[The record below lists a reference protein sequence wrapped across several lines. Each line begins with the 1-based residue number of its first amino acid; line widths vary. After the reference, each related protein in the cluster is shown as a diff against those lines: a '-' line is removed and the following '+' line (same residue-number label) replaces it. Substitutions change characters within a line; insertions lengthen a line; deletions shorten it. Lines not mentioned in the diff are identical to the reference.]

1 MSGSGPMGGSG
12 RTYRQPA
19 LDDLLNP
26 KSVVIVG
33 LSPRPGSTGRRI
45 LGNLRRAGFG
55 GAVHGVHPGG
65 RDVDG
70 VAVYRTLADVPDTP
84 TVALIC
90 TPGDTVPAL
99 VDEAG
104 AKGCRGAVVYAS
116 GFEETAGGAARAVR
130 LRELAGRHGMSLIG
144 PNCLGAFNPGRDV
157 WLTGTDFGA
166 DLPAGPV
173 AVVSQSGSGC
183 ILLAGS
189 GRLGFSYV
197 VSSGNETVTGLADYL
212 DYLVQ
217 DPSTRAVG
225 IVVEGIGDADG
236 VMAAVRKGHDSG
248 VAVVAL
254 KVGRTELGAR
264 NVASHTGAIAGDA
277 RVYEAFCRRAG
288 IVTVDDFDQLTEALV
303 ALSTLRPGPAGDRVA
318 FVGLSG
324 GEIGL
329 VADAVVDGDVRLAEL
344 SAGTREEL
352 ARILPDY
359 ATIANP
365 LDGTGQL
372 VGEPERFGR
381 LAAAV
386 AGDPGVDLLTVVLD
400 APPSLGD
407 RLAASYTRLL
417 ATLPGVRQRSGT
429 PVMVLSN
436 YGGGLHPFAADA
448 LAGSDIPVVHGT
460 RAGMAAIAAVTTTT
474 ATASHQGQDVGE
486 AGEIVAAGSLKAV
499 RRALDASPSGQVSGD
514 LLEELAERYG
524 LPLPRRA
531 TAGSAAEAVAA
542 AESIGFPV
550 VLKTASPKVVHKSD
564 AGGVAVGLSTASQ
577 VRDAYEDVTSS
588 VARHL
593 GEPAPQVVVEEMVSG
608 GVEAF
613 VGCGLDPVF
622 GQVLAL
628 GAGGTLVELQ
638 PDPALT
644 LPPVSPKEV
653 RTLVASTPLARL
665 FGGYRGSPPSDADAF
680 ADLVLRVA
688 RLAAD
693 LREAA
698 VEIDLNPVAVLPRG
712 QGVRV
717 LDLRIVAAD
726 HSAADHPAADR
737 PAPKP
742 PQTR

>member
-1 MSGSGPMGGSG
+1 MSGSG

-70 VAVYRTLADVPDTP
+70 VPVYRTLADVPDTP
-84 TVALIC
+84 SVALVC

-99 VDEAG
+99 VEEA
-104 AKGCRGAVVYAS
+104 AEKGCRGVVVYAS
-116 GFEETAGGAARAVR
+116 GFEETAGGVARAAR
-130 LRELAGRHGMSLIG
+130 LRELAGRHGMSLVG
-144 PNCLGAFNPGRDV
+144 PNCLGVFNPGRAL

-212 DYLVQ
+212 DYFVQ

-225 IVVEGIGDADG
+225 LVVEGISDADG
-236 VMAAVRKGHDSG
+236 VMAAVRKGHDNG

-277 RVYEAFCRRAG
+277 RAYEAFCRRAG
-288 IVTVDDFDQLTEALV
+288 IVSVDDFDELTEALV
-303 ALSTLRPGPAGDRVA
+303 GLSTLRTGPAGDRVA

-329 VADAVVDGDVRLAEL
+329 VADMAVDGGVRLAEL
-344 SAGTREEL
+344 SAATRADL
-352 ARILPDY
+352 GRILPDF

-381 LAAAV
+381 LAEAV
-386 AGDPGVDLLTVVLD
+386 AADPGVDLLTVVLD

-460 RAGMAAIAAVTTTT
+460 RAGMAAIAAVTTAATHRART
-474 ATASHQGQDVGE
+474 ADEHEPVEPRTASLQ
-486 AGEIVAAGSLKAV
+486 AV
-499 RRALDASPSGQVSGD
+499 RRALDASPSRQVSGEA
-514 LLEELAERYG
+514 LEELAEQYG
-524 LPLPRRA
+524 LPLPKRA
-531 TAGSAAEAVAA
+531 AADSAAEAVAA

-564 AGGVAVGLSTASQ
+564 AGGVAVGLSTPSQ
-577 VRDAYEDVTSS
+577 VREAYETVTSS

-593 GEPAPQVVVEEMVSG
+593 GEPAPQVVLEEMITG

-638 PDPALT
+638 PDPALA
-644 LPPVSPKEV
+644 LPPVSPSEV
-653 RTLVASTPLARL
+653 RALIAGTPLARL
-665 FGGYRGSPPSDADAF
+665 FAGYRGAPPSDAGAF
-680 ADLVLRVA
+680 ADLVPRVA

-717 LDLRIVAAD
+717 LDLRIVQ
-726 HSAADHPAADR
+726 
-737 PAPKP
+737 P

>member
-1 MSGSGPMGGSG
+1 MSGSG

-84 TVALIC
+84 SVALVC

-99 VDEAG
+99 VEEAG
-104 AKGCRGAVVYAS
+104 EKGCRGVVVYAS
-116 GFEETAGGAARAVR
+116 GFEETAGGAARAAR
-130 LRELAGRHGMSLIG
+130 LRELAARYGMSLVG
-144 PNCLGAFNPGRDV
+144 PNCLGLFNPGRAL

-225 IVVEGIGDADG
+225 LVVEGIGDAGG
-236 VMAAVRKGHDSG
+236 VMAAVRKGHDNG
-248 VAVVAL
+248 VTVVAL
-254 KVGRTELGAR
+254 KAGRTELGAR

-277 RVYEAFCRRAG
+277 RAYAAFCRRAG
-288 IVTVDDFDQLTEALV
+288 IVTVDDFDELTEALAGLS
-303 ALSTLRPGPAGDRVA
+303 ALRTAPAGDRVA

-329 VADAVVDGDVRLAEL
+329 VADAAVDGGVRLAEL

-352 ARILPDY
+352 ARILPGF

-372 VGEPERFGR
+372 VGEPDRFGR

-386 AGDPGVDLLTVVLD
+386 ADDPGVDLLTVVLD

-407 RLAASYTRLL
+407 RLATSYTRLL

-436 YGGGLHPFAADA
+436 YGGGLHPFTADA

-460 RAGMAAIAAVTTTT
+460 RAGMAAINAVTAA
-474 ATASHQGQDVGE
+474 ATYRARVADEVEPVEPRAASSQ
-486 AGEIVAAGSLKAV
+486 AV
-499 RRALDASPSGQVSGD
+499 RRALDASPSRQVSGEV
-514 LLEELAERYG
+514 LEELAGAYG

-550 VLKTASPKVVHKSD
+550 VLKTASPRVVHKSD
-564 AGGVAVGLSTASQ
+564 VGGVAVGPATASQ
-577 VRDAYEDVTSS
+577 VREAYEAVTSS
-588 VARHL
+588 VARHI
-593 GEPAPQVVVEEMVSG
+593 GEPSPEVVVEEMVTG

-638 PDPALT
+638 PDPALA
-644 LPPVSPKEV
+644 LPPVSPEEMD
-653 RTLVASTPLARL
+653 RMIAGTPLARL
-665 FGGYRGSPPSDADAF
+665 FAGYRGSPPSDAGAF

-693 LREAA
+693 LRDAA

-717 LDLRIVAAD
+717 LDLRIVQ
-726 HSAADHPAADR
+726 PT
-737 PAPKP
+737 
-742 PQTR
+742 QTR